1 MKKSSSNAFA
11 FPSLAGELEVGMFVH
26 VIVKRRYLIV
36 QVLQDLGYALPALT
50 R

>member
-11 FPSLAGELEVGMFVH
+11 FPSLAVFEVDMLLH
-26 VIVKRRYLIV
+26 VIVKRRYLVV
-36 QVLQDLGYALPALT
+36 QVPQELGYALPALT